1 MLYLLKEDHYLE
13 GQYANKGD
21 MVEWDGVPSL
31 QMVPM
36 DDEAVEAI
44 KERFDEINPGHV
56 NRILMEAS
64 KEPSARISKKH
75 FDRKAAVAEPKAKVA
90 TVKAAKDTKSKIVAP
105 EEGGDEG
112 KGEGEQ
118 KTEAPAP
125 APVSTAAA
133 PLPAPV
139 NTGVPAA
146 PAQAN
151 PPAPPAPV
159 APAAAAPTK

>member
-44 KERFDEINPGHV
+44 KERFEESNPAHV

-75 FDRKAAVAEPKAKVA
+75 FERKTATAEPKAKVA
-90 TVKAAKDTKSKIVAP
+90 TVKAAKDTKSKIVTP
-105 EEGGDEG
+105 EEGGDDEG
-112 KGEGEQ
+112 KGDEN
-118 KTEAPAP
+118 KTEAPAA

-139 NTGVPAA
+139 STGVPAA

-151 PPAPPAPV
+151 PPAPAAPV
-159 APAAAAPTK
+159 APANAAPTK